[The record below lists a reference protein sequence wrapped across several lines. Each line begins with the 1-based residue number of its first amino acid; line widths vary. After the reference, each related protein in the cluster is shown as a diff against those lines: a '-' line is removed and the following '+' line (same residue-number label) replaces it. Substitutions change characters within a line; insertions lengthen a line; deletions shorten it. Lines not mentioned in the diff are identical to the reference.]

1 MYFLTD
7 PGPMVDLPCL
17 SLRYYKVL
25 LRLEGCGWGYH
36 HKIAIFYQRL
46 LMSIL
51 TLMLICVSDDTSID
65 VDVDEGENINVD
77 FVAGV
82 SIVDYV

>member
-1 MYFLTD
+1 
-7 PGPMVDLPCL
+7 MVED
-17 SLRYYKVL
+17 STR
-25 LRLEGCGWGYH
+25 G
-36 HKIAIFYQRL
+36 KIAIFYQRL